1 MSVQRILAQINN
13 AVPTATVSAS
23 SVLPAA
29 RQVFQQQ
36 TTRAG
41 NGTVALS
48 GSYSGAADATIDI
61 EIRTPSTGAE
71 TATTPVFSGA
81 GNGTLTGLSIDG
93 GTVSQDITVTLVDL
107 GTETTRAQAI
117 LYADVLLQAK
127 TAGAGG
133 NAISLNL
140 TPTLTLSAAP
150 VGALADK
157 LDRGTQE
164 WTDQRLDFGS
174 KALNP
179 DGTVPADAP
188 RLVFGRDLSRVYRH
202 YKRWDGEQWQYG
214 LSPKL
219 AASYPQGAE
228 VHTVTGSYSAIVT
241 DGVTPETYS
250 SLITLY
256 DLLIALGASS
266 LISVATPPANNKKPG
281 GMAAIDM
288 PFRTAAFAL
297 PVEKSRAD
305 LPDLAGITVASTA
318 PTESVTLECIDDRFV
333 NQETWSVKS
342 KVAGALAAAST
353 GTPYTGGGFVGFT
366 VPTVSLESRPV
377 DGRIGISA
385 ESYPREAGDET
396 GTPAICLYRPI
407 IGAAAKEKSL
417 KLIWTQRPADDCSCT
432 DSSVT
437 GRPLEKFLGVD
448 LGDED
453 MAALLAGH
461 RARLEALT
469 NWYKTFVAAN
479 TEKTAAGEV
488 RSAENDIRLAELAA
502 GELNDCLTDL
512 YTNADAVLVED
523 SWAGST
529 AYAVDAVVEPAAP
542 NGYRYRATVGGTSS
556 SSAPTWP
563 TTIGNTVTDGGVT
576 WKCVTKTAPLAW
588 DAVLAGLSSDLIG
601 LAGIDNEKL
610 AITIPDETAKLSS
623 SSSDYGV
630 SSLPSEG
637 TTEIN
642 AIARDGVAHRYFCVQ
657 VELWSGF
664 TAARYEIPDHTDGS
678 IKKYRL
684 SDSTSPN
691 PLLSGMA
698 AWQDLGVASSGN
710 ADINGIVGRS
720 SQAGILFEPD
730 EFVKRYAT
738 ACDELRAI
746 AGLPPKKSN
755 AGLQGSAI
763 WRDLGTDYWVVSGE
777 DYLPIFSNVYYHA
790 CVEKTDVDGNTF
802 IEPTYEFGF
811 AVRVGCIDRLEY
823 GDSITITIG
832 DVSVNRPY
840 VKGDTYAIPVVQGGP
855 LAFAGGVTG
864 DDTLTWTV
872 NSSTAGALDDYA
884 IDLDEDPYADG
895 GLNFTIH
902 RGAIP
907 FALGDA
913 FSFSVEVGGRFRWRK
928 DAGSWSSDTAIAD
941 TVSLADGLS
950 ALFQSGAA
958 PAFVYG
964 DTYSYT
970 LRQPNAPDHTQSAH
984 GETWQWSSTGATL
997 TLTWASDQ
1005 TVSVVGL
1012 LRHGLASPA
1021 TVSIVLKNSGGTTL
1035 ATITP
1040 TVANGPLLTALASPL
1055 TTVRSM
1061 VVTVASASGM
1071 SLGWVYAGV
1080 PFAAPYD
1087 AKMTWRRAYA
1097 MDRSNGINPRAAYL
1111 GAGRAGEMA
1120 WQDFLS
1126 QEAAD
1131 TLLAMI
1137 DDCKS
1142 DGDAP
1147 IIIVPQILFPQDA
1160 ILARI
1165 DTDAVDLT
1173 DWYEFQPDDRARRA
1187 LSLMLPLAPVLS

>member
-13 AVPTATVSAS
+13 AVPTATVAAS
-23 SVLPAA
+23 SVLPAD

-36 TTRAG
+36 TIRAG
-41 NGTVALS
+41 NGTVAIS
-48 GSYSGAADATIDI
+48 GSYSGAADATLDI

-81 GNGTLTGLSIDG
+81 GNGTLGDVSIDG
-93 GTVSQDITVTLVDL
+93 GTVAQDITVTLVDL

-133 NAISLNL
+133 NAITLNL

-150 VGALADK
+150 VGALVEK

-219 AASYPQGAE
+219 AASYPQGSE
-228 VHTVTGSYSAIVT
+228 VHTVTGSYSAVVT

-256 DLLIALGASS
+256 DLLIALGASA

-297 PVEKSRAD
+297 PVEKGRAV
-305 LPDLAGITVASTA
+305 LPDLTGITVASTA

-342 KVAGALAAAST
+342 KVAGALAAATT

-366 VPTVSLESRPV
+366 VPTVALDSRPV

-385 ESYPREAGDET
+385 ESYPRDAGDET

-417 KLIWTQRPADDCSCT
+417 RLVWTQHPSDDCSCE

-437 GRPLEKFLGVD
+437 GGPREEFLGVD
-448 LGDED
+448 LGEED

-488 RSAENDIRLAELAA
+488 RSAEHDIRLAELAA

-523 SWAGST
+523 SWTGST
-529 AYAVDAVVEPAAP
+529 AYAVDAVVEPATP

-556 SSAPTWP
+556 GSAPTWP
-563 TTIGNTVTDGGVT
+563 TTIGNTVTDGGIT

-588 DAVLAGLSSDLIG
+588 DDVLSGLDSDLSTLEAISSDIG
-601 LAGIDNEKL
+601 YGISPRAVSTAYSVGALAYFVYSSVFYYIKC
-610 AITIPDETAKLSS
+610 TTAGTSS
-623 SSSDYGV
+623 
-630 SSLPSEG
+630 
-637 TTEIN
+637 
-642 AIARDGVAHRYFCVQ
+642 A
-657 VELWSGF
+657 
-664 TAARYEIPDHTDGS
+664 
-678 IKKYRL
+678 
-684 SDSTSPN
+684 STSPI
-691 PLLSGMA
+691 SA
-698 AWQDLGVASSGN
+698 AIQTGTAITDGTAKWICISRDEAL
-710 ADINGIVGRS
+710 ADAQTNSTSDIDTIIARPTIDPGIVY
-720 SQAGILFEPD
+720 D
-730 EFVKRYAT
+730 EDSFVSRYAT
-738 ACDELRAI
+738 ACDEVRAI
-746 AGLPPKKSN
+746 AGLYPKKSN

-763 WRDLGTDYWVVSGE
+763 WRDFGTDYWVVSGE

-790 CVEKTDVDGNTF
+790 CVEKTDADGNAF

-811 AVRVGCIDRLEY
+811 AVRVGCTERLEY

-840 VKGDTYAIPVVQGGP
+840 AKGDTYSIPVVQGGP

-872 NSSTAGALDDYA
+872 NSSAAGALTDYA
-884 IDLDEDPYADG
+884 IDLDEDHYAHG

-902 RGAIP
+902 RGGIP
-907 FALGDA
+907 FALGDK
-913 FSFSVEVGGRFRWRK
+913 FEFSVEVGGRFRWRK

-950 ALFQSGAA
+950 ALFQAGAA

-984 GETWQWSSTGATL
+984 GDTWQWSSTGATL

-1005 TVSVVGL
+1005 TISTVGL
-1012 LRHGLASPA
+1012 LRHGLVSPA
-1021 TVSIVLKNSGGTTL
+1021 TVSIVLKNSSGTTL
-1035 ATITP
+1035 ETITP
-1040 TVANGPLLTALASPL
+1040 TVSNGPLLTAINTPL

-1061 VVTVASASGM
+1061 IVTVASATGM
-1071 SLGWVYAGV
+1071 SIGWVYAGV

-1087 AKMTWRRAYA
+1087 AKMTWRRSYA

-1111 GAGRAGEMA
+1111 GAGRSGEMT

-1137 DDCKS
+1137 DDCKA

-1147 IIIVPQILFPQDA
+1147 IVIVPQILFPQDA

-1165 DTDAVDLT
+1165 DTDAVELT

-1187 LSLMLPLAPVLS
+1187 LSLTLPLAPVLS

>member
-13 AVPTATVSAS
+13 AVPSATVSAS

-81 GNGTLTGLSIDG
+81 GNGALGDLSIDG
-93 GTVSQDITVTLVDL
+93 GTAAQDVTVTLVDL

-127 TAGAGG
+127 TAGTPG

-140 TPTLTLSAAP
+140 TPSLILSDSP
-150 VGALADK
+150 VGALVDK

-228 VHTVTGSYSAIVT
+228 VHTVTGSYSAVVT

-250 SLITLY
+250 SLTTLY
-256 DLLIALGASS
+256 DLLIALGASA

-305 LPDLAGITVASTA
+305 LPDLTGIIVASTA

-342 KVAGALAAAST
+342 KVAGALASALT

-366 VPTVSLESRPV
+366 VPTVALESRPV

-385 ESYPREAGDET
+385 ESYPREVGDET

-407 IGAAAKEKSL
+407 LGASAKEKSL
-417 KLIWTQRPADDCSCT
+417 KLVWTQRPANDCSCT

-437 GRPLEKFLGVD
+437 GGPREEFLGVD
-448 LGDED
+448 LGEED

-488 RSAENDIRLAELAA
+488 RSAEHDIRLAELAA
-502 GELNDCLTDL
+502 GELNDCLNDL
-512 YTNADAVLVED
+512 YTNADAVLAEN
-523 SWAGST
+523 SWTGST
-529 AYAVDAVVEPAAP
+529 AYAVDSVVEPATP
-542 NGYRYRATVGGTSS
+542 NGYRYRATVGGTSAG
-556 SSAPTWP
+556 SAPTWP
-563 TTIGNTVTDGGVT
+563 TTIGNTVNDGTVT

-588 DAVLAGLSSDLIG
+588 DAILTGLDSDLTS
-601 LAGIDNEKL
+601 LK
-610 AITIPDETAKLSS
+610 AISSVATIQFKTMAVSTAYSLGDVVQYISTTT
-623 SSSDYGV
+623 GV
-630 SSLPSEG
+630 ATLFLCVKAG
-637 TTEIN
+637 TTAASFSTAFPATIN
-642 AIARDGVAHRYFCVQ
+642 AQWV
-657 VELWSGF
+657 SN
-664 TAARYEIPDHTDGS
+664 TAVFRMITLAEA
-678 IKKYRL
+678 YRRAG
-684 SDSTSPN
+684 T
-691 PLLSGMA
+691 
-698 AWQDLGVASSGN
+698 WT
-710 ADINGIVGRS
+710 ADINNT
-720 SQAGILFEPD
+720 EPVVD
-730 EFVKRYAT
+730 DPGYLPTPEEFSIRYAT
-738 ACDELRAI
+738 ACDEVRAI

-755 AGLQGSAI
+755 AGLTGNAI

-811 AVRVGCIDRLEY
+811 AVRVGCNERLEY

-840 VKGDTYAIPVVQGGP
+840 VKGDTYAIPIVQGGP

-872 NSSTAGALDDYA
+872 NSSTAGALTDYA
-884 IDLDEDPYADG
+884 IDLDEDPYAHG
-895 GLNFTIH
+895 GLNFTIN

-907 FALGDA
+907 FALGDS

-941 TVSLADGLS
+941 AVSLADGLS

-984 GETWQWSSTGATL
+984 GDTWKWSSTGATL

-1005 TVSVVGL
+1005 TISMVGL
-1012 LRHGLASPA
+1012 LRHGLVSPA

-1040 TVANGPLLTALASPL
+1040 TVANGPLLAALTTPL

-1061 VVTVASASGM
+1061 IVTVASATGM

-1111 GAGRAGEMA
+1111 GAGRSGEMT

-1137 DDCKS
+1137 DDCKA

-1147 IIIVPQILFPQDA
+1147 IVIVPQILFPQDA

-1165 DTDAVDLT
+1165 DTDSVELS
-1173 DWYEFQPDDRARRA
+1173 DWYEFQPDDRTRRA
-1187 LSLMLPLAPVLS
+1187 LSLTLPLAPVLS

>member
-13 AVPTATVSAS
+13 AVPAATVAAS
-23 SVLPAA
+23 SVLPAD

-48 GSYSGAADATIDI
+48 GSYSGAADATLDI

-71 TATTPVFSGA
+71 TATTPVFSGS
-81 GNGTLTGLSIDG
+81 GNGTLGDLSIDG
-93 GTVSQDITVTLVDL
+93 GTVAQDITVTLVDL

-127 TAGAGG
+127 TAGSPG

-140 TPTLTLSAAP
+140 TPSLTLSAAP

-228 VHTVTGSYSAIVT
+228 VHTVTGSYSAVVT
-241 DGVTPETYS
+241 DGVTPETYP
-250 SLITLY
+250 SLTTLY

-266 LISVATPPANNKKPG
+266 LISVSTPPANNKKPG

-305 LPDLAGITVASTA
+305 LPDLTGITVASTA

-342 KVAGALAAAST
+342 KVAGALASAIT

-366 VPTVSLESRPV
+366 VPTVALESRPV

-385 ESYPREAGDET
+385 ENYPREAGDET
-396 GTPAICLYRPI
+396 GIPAICLHRPVL
-407 IGAAAKEKSL
+407 GAAAKEKSL
-417 KLIWTQRPADDCSCT
+417 RLVWTQRPADDCSCT

-437 GRPLEKFLGVD
+437 GGPREEFLGVD

-479 TEKTAAGEV
+479 TETTAEGEV
-488 RSAENDIRLAELAA
+488 RSAGNDIRLAELAA
-502 GELNDCLTDL
+502 GELNECLTDL

-529 AYAVDAVVEPAAP
+529 AYAVDAVVEPATP

-588 DAVLAGLSSDLIG
+588 DDVLTGLDTDLSGLETISADVGIGISQRVTSTAYSVGALAYILYLGNNYYIRCTTAGTSSSTSTPISS
-601 LAGIDNEKL
+601 
-610 AITIPDETAKLSS
+610 AIQPGTVITDGTAKWLCLSK
-623 SSSDYGV
+623 DEA
-630 SSLPSEG
+630 L
-637 TTEIN
+637 
-642 AIARDGVAHRYFCVQ
+642 
-657 VELWSGF
+657 
-664 TAARYEIPDHTDGS
+664 AAAQTN
-678 IKKYRL
+678 
-684 SDSTSPN
+684 ST
-691 PLLSGMA
+691 G
-698 AWQDLGVASSGN
+698 
-710 ADINGIVGRS
+710 DIDTIQTRPILDP
-720 SQAGILFEPD
+720 GILFDPD

-738 ACDELRAI
+738 ACDEVRAI

-755 AGLQGSAI
+755 AGLKGSAI
-763 WRDLGTDYWVVSGE
+763 WRDFGTDYWVVSGE

-790 CVEKTDVDGNTF
+790 CVEKTDADGNTF

-811 AVRVGCIDRLEY
+811 AVRVGCPERLEY

-840 VKGDTYAIPVVQGGP
+840 VKGDIYAIPIVQGGP

-872 NSSTAGALDDYA
+872 NSNTAGALADYA

-895 GLNFTIH
+895 GLNFTIN

-941 TVSLADGLS
+941 TVALTDGIS

-970 LRQPNAPDHTQSAH
+970 VRQPNAPDHTQSAH
-984 GETWQWSSTGATL
+984 GEAWQWSGTGATL

-1012 LRHGLASPA
+1012 LRHRLTSPA
-1021 TVSIVLKNSGGTTL
+1021 TVSIALKNSGGTTL
-1035 ATITP
+1035 ATIAP
-1040 TVANGPLLTALASPL
+1040 TVAAGPILTALTAPL

-1061 VVTVASASGM
+1061 VVTVASATGM
-1071 SLGWVYAGV
+1071 NLGWVYAGV
-1080 PFAAPYD
+1080 PFVAPYD
-1087 AKMTWRRAYA
+1087 AKMTWRRSYA
-1097 MDRSNGINPRAAYL
+1097 MDRPAGINPRAAYL
-1111 GAGRAGEMA
+1111 GAGRAGELA
-1120 WQDFLS
+1120 WEDFLS

-1137 DDCKS
+1137 DDCKA

-1147 IIIVPQILFPQDA
+1147 IVIVPQILFPQDA

-1165 DTDAVDLT
+1165 DTDAVELT
-1173 DWYEFQPDDRARRA
+1173 DWYEFRPDDRARRA
-1187 LSLMLPLAPVLS
+1187 LSLTLPLAPVLS

>member
-13 AVPTATVSAS
+13 AVPTAAVAAS

-36 TTRAG
+36 TTRTG

-48 GSYSGAADATIDI
+48 GSYSGAADATLDI

-81 GNGTLTGLSIDG
+81 GNGTLGDLSIDG
-93 GTVSQDITVTLVDL
+93 GTVAQDITVTLVDL

-133 NAISLNL
+133 NAITLNL
-140 TPTLTLSAAP
+140 TPALTLSAAP

-202 YKRWDGEQWQYG
+202 YKRWDGERWQYV

-228 VHTVTGSYSAIVT
+228 VHTVTGAYSAVVT
-241 DGVTPETYS
+241 DGVTPETYPA
-250 SLITLY
+250 LTTLY

-305 LPDLAGITVASTA
+305 LPDLIGITVVDTASTE
-318 PTESVTLECIDDRFV
+318 TVMIECTDDRFV

-342 KVAGALAAAST
+342 KVAGALVSAIT

-366 VPTVSLESRPV
+366 VPAVALESRPV
-377 DGRIGISA
+377 DGRIGITA
-385 ESYPREAGDET
+385 ESYPREVGDET
-396 GTPAICLYRPI
+396 GIPAICLHRPVL
-407 IGAAAKEKSL
+407 GAAAKEKSL
-417 KLIWTQRPADDCSCT
+417 RLVWTQHPSDDCSCT

-437 GRPLEKFLGVD
+437 GRPREEFLGVD
-448 LGDED
+448 LGEED
-453 MAALLAGH
+453 MTALLAGH
-461 RARLEALT
+461 RARLESLT

-479 TEKTAAGEV
+479 TEKMAAGEV
-488 RSAENDIRLAELAA
+488 RSAEHDIRLAELAA

-512 YTNADAVLVED
+512 YTNADSVLVEEA
-523 SWAGST
+523 WAAST
-529 AYAVDAVVEPAAP
+529 AYAVDAVVEPATP
-542 NGYRYRATVGGTSS
+542 NGYRYRATVGGTSAA
-556 SSAPTWP
+556 SAPTWP
-563 TTIGNTVTDGGVT
+563 TSIASTVTDGGVT
-576 WKCVTKTAPLAW
+576 WKCVTKTAPKAW
-588 DAVLAGLSSDLIG
+588 DDVLTGLDSDLSSLESLGAAGIGTITVLAASTAYTAGQYVLSINTSATNWFKCL
-601 LAGIDNEKL
+601 K
-610 AITIPDETAKLSS
+610 S
-623 SSSDYGV
+623 
-630 SSLPSEG
+630 G
-637 TTEIN
+637 TTGSTGWSPTTVI
-642 AIARDGVAHRYFCVQ
+642 AIGSTYSNGPAWISVPAD
-657 VELWSGF
+657 ELL
-664 TAARYEIPDHTDGS
+664 AAS
-678 IKKYRL
+678 
-684 SDSTSPN
+684 
-691 PLLSGMA
+691 A
-698 AWQDLGVASSGN
+698 AAVG
-710 ADINGIVGRS
+710 DINKTTPGPSDPGMVYDTETFS
-720 SQAGILFEPD
+720 S
-730 EFVKRYAT
+730 RYAT
-738 ACDELRAI
+738 ACDEVRAI
-746 AGLPPKKSN
+746 AGLPPKKSD
-755 AGLQGSAI
+755 AGLTGSAI
-763 WRDLGTDYWVVSGE
+763 WRDLGEDYWVVSGE

-790 CVEKTDVDGNTF
+790 CVEKTDADGNTF

-811 AVRVGCIDRLEY
+811 AVRVGCADRLKY

-840 VKGDTYAIPVVQGGP
+840 VKGDIYAIPVVQGGP

-884 IDLDEDPYADG
+884 IDMNEDPYADG
-895 GLNFTIH
+895 GLNFTIN
-902 RGAIP
+902 RGTIP

-913 FSFSVEVGGRFRWRK
+913 FWFSVEVGGRFRWRK
-928 DAGSWSSDTAIAD
+928 DTGSWSSDTAIAD
-941 TVSLADGLS
+941 TVALTDGLS

-970 LRQPNAPDHTQSAH
+970 VRQPNAPDHTQSAH
-984 GETWQWSSTGATL
+984 GEAWQWSGTGATL

-1012 LRHGLASPA
+1012 LRHGLNSPA
-1021 TVSIVLKNSGGTTL
+1021 TVSIALKNSGGTTL
-1035 ATITP
+1035 ATIAP
-1040 TVANGPLLTALASPL
+1040 TVAAGPILTALTSPL

-1061 VVTVASASGM
+1061 VVTVASATGM

-1080 PFAAPYD
+1080 PFVAPYD
-1087 AKMTWRRAYA
+1087 AKMTWRRSYA
-1097 MDRSNGINPRAAYL
+1097 MDRPAGINPRAAYL
-1111 GAGRAGEMA
+1111 GAGRAGELA
-1120 WQDFLS
+1120 WEDFLS

-1137 DDCKS
+1137 DDCKA

-1147 IIIVPQILFPQDA
+1147 IVIVPQILFPQDA

-1165 DTDAVDLT
+1165 DTDAVDLS
-1173 DWYEFQPDDRARRA
+1173 DWYEFRPDDRTRRA
-1187 LSLMLPLAPVLS
+1187 LSLTLPLAAVLS